1 MKKKK
6 IIIGTVV
13 LLFLMCL
20 VPIEHYY
27 GDNIY
32 GALMYG
38 EYDVKKISDSTYHV
52 SKDRPVEAFNEYME
66 SQGYEFVD
74 QMGAGVFYGN
84 ESCKKMFDF
93 DFKEFYAEFELVSTE
108 TIEENEFEWIM

>member
-38 EYDVKKISDSTYHV
+38 EYDVKK
-52 SKDRPVEAFNEYME
+52 
-66 SQGYEFVD
+66 
-74 QMGAGVFYGN
+74 
-84 ESCKKMFDF
+84 
-93 DFKEFYAEFELVSTE
+93 
-108 TIEENEFEWIM
+108 

>member
-1 MKKKK
+1 
-6 IIIGTVV
+6 
-13 LLFLMCL
+13 
-20 VPIEHYY
+20 
-27 GDNIY
+27 
-32 GALMYG
+32 
-38 EYDVKKISDSTYHV
+38 
-52 SKDRPVEAFNEYME
+52 ME
-66 SQGYEFVD
+66 SQGYEFLD

>member
-1 MKKKK
+1 MSSNLINYLKEQENSYMKKKK

-38 EYDVKKISDSTYHV
+38 EYDVKK
-52 SKDRPVEAFNEYME
+52 
-66 SQGYEFVD
+66 
-74 QMGAGVFYGN
+74 
-84 ESCKKMFDF
+84 
-93 DFKEFYAEFELVSTE
+93 
-108 TIEENEFEWIM
+108 

>member
-38 EYDVKKISDSTYHV
+38 EYDVKKISDSVYHV
-52 SKDRPVEAFNEYME
+52 SKDRSVDAFNEYME
-66 SQGYEFVD
+66 SQGYEFLE
-74 QMGAGVFYGN
+74 QLGASVLYEN
-84 ESCKKMFDF
+84 ESCKKVFDI

-108 TIEENEFEWIM
+108 AIKENEIE